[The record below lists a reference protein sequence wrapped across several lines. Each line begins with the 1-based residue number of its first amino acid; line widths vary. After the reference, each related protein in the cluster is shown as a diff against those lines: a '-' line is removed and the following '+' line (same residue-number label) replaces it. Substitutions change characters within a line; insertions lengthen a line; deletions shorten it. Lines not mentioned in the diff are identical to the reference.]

1 MEFRAFGMTPELPTG
16 PSSTATIS
24 HVNVNPEFY
33 DKPVTGTAGV
43 VQRRQHQPD
52 CNGGIIIFEEKRHSF
67 RNIFGKKLKILRIP
81 AKQHSIKPRIYCISE
96 KI

>member
-1 MEFRAFGMTPELPTG
+1 MEFRAFGMTPEFPTG

-43 VQRRQHQPD
+43 S
-52 CNGGIIIFEEKRHSF
+52 NAGSISLTATAGSSFSKKKGIPSEIS
-67 RNIFGKKLKILRIP
+67 
-81 AKQHSIKPRIYCISE
+81 SE
-96 KI
+96 KT